1 MPFSSGP
8 FSCLTETLIQNIFA
22 PVFVTDVRGEN
33 IIRWN
38 EAFINYCSPNPLTS
52 GMPLNL
58 ILTDEKLKAWLS
70 SRSSAL
76 SSEGSPGGERSWEG
90 QLSDGAGIH
99 DFYKIDIIYFDLAHD
114 FMIVTMKSSFDW
126 LVSVSPGN
134 FKKMADNFSG
144 GLLFVDIE
152 GRVGLANRLMLELLN
167 LELGQ
172 ITGGMISKLFP
183 GPFGLQLCSNY
194 AQVLASGAPHIGQGV
209 LDNGQKK
216 FTLNYMFSP
225 VLIHGEIVGS
235 HIAFHDISELVILRG
250 TLDRRDAILRA
261 VNQASQQL
269 LLVSTTEG
277 AAKASQA
284 LAVFGGATGADRVLI
299 WHFHP
304 NPTNPSDAKLY
315 CSPLCSWS
323 TEQISPPNLDIYKDS
338 PVFEA
343 MPKVFGNLPEG
354 QCFNGLVRDMEPFER
369 EKLQGQGTK
378 ALLLAPVRFHS
389 TLWGFVAFENCHEE
403 QLWPVFEESI
413 FMAAGTHLGATIQ
426 NQRIN
431 MDLLEA
437 KKDLETTNEELAQS
451 VIKAN
456 TMAALAEEAS
466 RSKSEFLANM
476 SHEIR
481 TPMNAI
487 IGLSQ
492 IIKETKLSD
501 HQKELVGKVGFASH
515 SLLLIINDILDFSKV
530 EAGKMKIENIIFS
543 LEEILSGLAGLA
555 SEQVSEKGLKFT
567 ISRADNLPAYYRGDP
582 LRLNQ
587 VLLNLIN
594 NAIKFTEKGS
604 ISLNVSVALV
614 EGKNI
619 TIMFKMVDTG
629 IGISPEALS
638 GLFMPFTQAD
648 TSISRR
654 YGGTGLGLVLC
665 HKLLKLMGG
674 NIWCESKV
682 GEGSNFISTVCLGQV
697 SEAEIEQKKAATRKQ
712 ASSSTYEGLAQK
724 LKGLRILLAEDND
737 LNQLV
742 MREMLKKVGLE
753 VVIVE
758 NGRQALEILD
768 KTEFD
773 IVLMDLQ
780 MPEMDGM
787 TASRLIRSQVR
798 FKDLP
803 IIALTANA
811 MSGDSEKSIDAG
823 MNEHITKPINRQVL
837 FDCLVR
843 WREITRKAADRL
855 IVDS

>member
-22 PVFVTDVRGEN
+22 PVFVTDMQGE
-33 IIRWN
+33 IIVRWN
-38 EAFINYCSPNPLTS
+38 EAFVNYCSPNSLSS
-52 GMPLNL
+52 GMPLKL
-58 ILTDEKLKAWLS
+58 ILTDEKLKGWLS
-70 SRSSAL
+70 SRATVL
-76 SSEGSPGGERSWEG
+76 SPENNPQGERSWEG
-90 QLSDGAGIH
+90 QLGNGVGLQ
-99 DFYKIDIIYFDLAHD
+99 DFYKVDIIYFDVDHD

-144 GLLFVDIE
+144 GLLFVDAD
-152 GRVGLANRLMLELLN
+152 GRVGVANQLMLKLLN

-172 ITGGMISKLFP
+172 ITGGALSEILPGLF
-183 GPFGLQLCSNY
+183 GEQLCQDY
-194 AQVLASGAPHIGQGV
+194 AQALAGGTPLIRQGV

-225 VLIHGEIVGS
+225 VFIHGKVVGS
-235 HIAFHDISELVILRG
+235 HIAFHDISELVVLRK
-250 TLDRRDAILRA
+250 TLDRRDAILQA
-261 VNQASQQL
+261 VNQTSHQL
-269 LLVSTTEG
+269 LLLGATESMD
-277 AAKASQA
+277 KANQA
-284 LAVFGGATGADRVLI
+284 LSIFGAATGADRVLV
-299 WHFHP
+299 WNFHL
-304 NPTNPSDAKLY
+304 NNEGDTKLY
-315 CSPLCSWS
+315 CSPLCAWS
-323 TEQISPPNLDIYKDS
+323 AAQTTAPNMDIYKDI

-343 MPKVFGNLPEG
+343 MPSIFGGLAEG
-354 QCFNGLVRDMEPFER
+354 QCFNGLVRDMEPLER
-369 EKLQGQGTK
+369 GQFQQQGTK
-378 ALLLAPVRFHS
+378 ALLVAPIRFHG
-389 TLWGFVAFENCHEE
+389 TLWGFMTFENCQEE
-403 QLWPVFEESI
+403 QLWPLFEESI
-413 FMAAGTHLGATIQ
+413 YKAAGTHLGATIQ

-431 MDLLEA
+431 MDLMEA
-437 KKDLETTNEELAQS
+437 KKALEVTNDELAQS

-456 TMAALAEEAS
+456 TMTTLAEEAS

-487 IGLSQ
+487 VGLSQ
-492 IIKETKLSD
+492 IIQETQLSD
-501 HQKELVGKVGFASH
+501 YQKELVGKVGFASH

-530 EAGKMKIENIIFS
+530 EAGKMKIESIVFS
-543 LEEILSGLAGLA
+543 LEEILNGLAGLT
-555 SEQVSEKGLKFT
+555 SDQVAAKGLKFT
-567 ISRADNLPAYYRGDP
+567 ISLPSDLPTYYRGDP

-604 ISLNVSVALV
+604 IALNVSSVLL
-614 EGKNI
+614 EDKHI
-619 TIMFKMVDTG
+619 TLMFQVVDTG
-629 IGISPEALS
+629 IGISSKALS
-638 GLFMPFTQAD
+638 GLFKPFTQAD
-648 TSISRR
+648 SSISRR

-665 HKLLKLMGG
+665 HKLLQLMDGS
-674 NIWCESKV
+674 IYCESKV

-697 SEAEIEQKKAATRKQ
+697 SEAEIKEKKAASRKQ
-712 ASSSTYEGLAQK
+712 ASSATYEVLAQK
-724 LKGLRILLAEDND
+724 LKGFRVLLAEDNE

-742 MREMLKKVGLE
+742 MREMLKKIGLE
-753 VVIVE
+753 VTIVE
-758 NGRQALEILD
+758 NGKLALEILD
-768 KTEFD
+768 KVEFD

-787 TASRLIRSQVR
+787 TASRLIRNQAR

-811 MSGDSEKSIDAG
+811 MSGDSEKSIEAG

-843 WREITRKAADRL
+843 WRAITQQTDLPKID
-855 IVDS
+855 I